1 MTSKR
6 KHAARSRFS
15 NRWNQIAARGLRG
28 SWPYVLRRVRL
39 TKHVPQHEEENE
51 QTTEPAGEEEEV

>member
-28 SWPYVLRRVRL
+28 SWPYTMRRVKFLKRTAPN
-39 TKHVPQHEEENE
+39 TKEDE
-51 QTTEPAGEEEEV
+51 QPTEPADEESAT